1 MGLYQRSA
9 RPLHVRYAGFNAI
22 FAIAPLGFQEI
33 FVNFRLISK
42 PFAPAVL
49 LAQAVLLAPLWTN
62 TAIGQTA
69 STGSPPAAAI
79 QATGN
84 PPATYRSAFENY
96 QPYTDEK
103 VVNWQEAND
112 NTGRIGGWRA
122 YAKEA
127 AQPAQAPQRPEAPPT
142 PTNSPAPQPDPHPG
156 HGKP

>member
-1 MGLYQRSA
+1 MGLYQRPA
-9 RPLHVRYAGFNAI
+9 RPLPVRYAGFVAI

-42 PFAPAVL
+42 PFTPAVL
-49 LAQAVLLAPLWTN
+49 LAHAVLLAPLWTN
-62 TAIGQTA
+62 PAIGQTA
-69 STGSPPAAAI
+69 SRPAAAS
-79 QATGN
+79 QPTGTA
-84 PPATYRSAFENY
+84 PASYRSAFEDY
-96 QPYTDEK
+96 KPYTDEK

-127 AQPAQAPQRPEAPPT
+127 AQPVQALQRSEAPPTPT
-142 PTNSPAPQPDPHPG
+142 PTNSPAPQPDPHAG